1 MMKRALAAELKK
13 LFNEEQYDALI
24 ELIKTTIAE
33 DQRAFTNPT
42 IKKWCGL
49 RWRNIFITEATKDRV
64 ALREATKKG
73 IFKRKDKRSD
83 KQKVAERYLRGSA
96 VEEWKLDLPK
106 VLMPK
111 SIENVTFLFAP
122 GLING
127 LLPVRAFQTAFPKV
141 QRKFGMHIFRAD
153 NHPVRGCDANA
164 HDMVAAINEGI
175 GFDARGKSISK
186 TRRKPLKDV
195 IIMGYSKG
203 APDTMALL
211 VNHPEIGERV
221 RAVFNWA
228 GAIGG
233 SPLADD
239 MYETIQDTNIP
250 KGKEELKSVLGIMA
264 PIILESGP
272 IRRLEEYDVKTAIKH
287 ITTDYRKNFFKKH
300 EETLDSLNIPFFN
313 LTGSTSADE
322 VPFFQTQGYMQLHR
336 YDSNNDMQV
345 TQDDAK
351 LHISMATD
359 LAMLHGHHWDV
370 SYDPFPRLMRVGPNL
385 DHPFPKEAAVA
396 AIIQL
401 CAELGIID

>member
-1 MMKRALAAELKK
+1 MKRALANELKK
-13 LFNEEQYDALI
+13 YFNDGDYEALI
-24 ELIKTTIAE
+24 PLIKATIQ
-33 DQRAFTNPT
+33 DDKRAFTNPT
-42 IKKWCGL
+42 IKKWMAL
-49 RWRNIFITEATKDRV
+49 RWRNIFINEAIKDRT
-64 ALREATKKG
+64 ALKEATKKG
-73 IFKRKDKRSD
+73 VFKRKDKRSD
-83 KQKVAERYLRGSA
+83 KQKIAERFLRGSA
-96 VEEWKLDLPK
+96 VEEWKLELPK
-106 VLMPK
+106 VNLPR

-127 LLPVRAFQTAFPKV
+127 LLPVRAFQSAFPKMER
-141 QRKFGMHIFRAD
+141 QYNMQIHRSD

-164 HDMVAAINEGI
+164 TDMVAAINEGI
-175 GFDARGKSISK
+175 GFDAKGRTIRESK
-186 TRRKPLKDV
+186 RKPLQDV

-211 VNHPEIGERV
+211 INHPEIRPRV

-239 MYETIQDTNIP
+239 MYETVRERNIP
-250 KGKEELKSVLGIMA
+250 KGKEELKSILGIMA

-272 IRRLEEYDVKTAIKH
+272 IRRLEEYDVKTAIEH
-287 ITTDYRKNFFKKH
+287 ITKSYRSEFFKKH
-300 EETLDSLNIPFFN
+300 EETLDKMNIPFFN

-345 TQDDAK
+345 TQEDAK
-351 LHISMATD
+351 LHIPMATD

-385 DHPFPKEAAVA
+385 DHPFPKEAAIA
-396 AIIQL
+396 AIIEL
-401 CAELGIID
+401 CAELGLID